1 VNAALDTAVGARNP
15 WLGLASFTEE
25 TRAYFFGREEE
36 VAELA
41 RRVQR
46 KLLTV
51 LFGQSG
57 LGKTS
62 ILRAGLV
69 PKLRSQ
75 GYCPVYVR
83 VDYSAESPEPGEQI
97 KHAIA
102 QTARRSGEW
111 TQSGVAAAGESL
123 WEFLHHRGD
132 VLQDESGSTL
142 IPLLIFDQFE
152 EIFTLAQSDDAGRAR
167 AARFIEDLAD
177 LVENRPPRELEA
189 RLETD
194 EEAAG
199 RFDFARSD
207 YRVLIALREDYLAPL
222 ESLKRSMP
230 SIAQNRLRLAPMTGA
245 QALAA
250 VLKPGKGLV
259 NEEVAS
265 AIVRFVAGGAEIQ
278 NAEVEPALL
287 SLVCRELNDARLAQG
302 KNEISSDLL
311 DGSQNTIL
319 SNFYERSLADQP
331 PAVRCIVEDQL
342 LTASGFRENIA
353 EERLVAAFK
362 SAGIAQETL
371 PVLVNRRLL
380 RIEER
385 LDVRRVEL
393 THDVLCGVV
402 KASRDLRQERETH
415 ERTDRLLA
423 EQRDKEAAARHSLV
437 RARQVATACALLAL
451 VAIVA
456 AVIAVFSTQRA
467 RRAEGATQQARVQ
480 AEGLVGY
487 LSDDFS
493 RELQTYGQQAT
504 ISEIARRQIDYFR
517 GLPPSLK
524 GVESIRTGALAMI
537 NYARAERSL
546 GHLQPAAES
555 AREAIALLEQA
566 RNDGDRSDATTI
578 ALARAY
584 DSLAGVMS
592 ANADPKALATAKKSV
607 SLIEPVAMAP
617 DAPLPARRSYA
628 YSLIAL
634 GFQQG
639 QYRKEFADGA
649 KNLKHAREIAASL
662 GGREIKT
669 PEIGAMY
676 VAAAVWEA
684 EILAR
689 LGREEEALAIDME
702 ADQLVRKILEK
713 RPDYLGALHD
723 AQIIEVDLANLAA
736 SQLDPAKAIRFAKA
750 AWVISQNLLQRDPNS
765 SSAINNA
772 SANLQELA
780 DQSWAMGDVTG
791 SHEYARQAEEIYH
804 RVEQNGAWFVLNAL
818 TAVGSGGQRL
828 ADAGLDAQARREG
841 EFAEHAADS
850 LKGTDAATVRAPFT
864 ECALLFTQASIS
876 MGLGDFRNVQA
887 KASKARQLVQ
897 GVEPSAAYQ
906 GLMKYNCDFHAPL
919 TQGEAELWLGENAAA
934 LDTLQAA
941 AAARGKSPPGGLDEV
956 RSLSVNKVLEAMA
969 FARLGRR
976 AEARAL
982 IEPEVKFQRELA
994 ARNKGDVTQFMDFA
1008 ETLYVESLT
1017 DASHSVALRR
1027 EALGLI
1033 AKLPPQFHKLRSVTR
1048 WRQLIQ
1054 GG

>member
-1 VNAALDTAVGARNP
+1 VNAALDTAVDARNP

-97 KHAIA
+97 KQAIA

-331 PAVRCIVEDQL
+331 PAVRRIVEDHL

-353 EERLVAAFK
+353 EERLVVAFK
-362 SAGIAQETL
+362 SAGIARETL

-393 THDVLCGVV
+393 THDVLCSVV

-437 RARQVATACALLAL
+437 RARQVATVCALLAL
-451 VAIVA
+451 AAVVA

-467 RRAEGATQQARVQ
+467 KRAEAATQQARVQ

-537 NYARAERSL
+537 SYARAERSL

-592 ANADPKALATAKKSV
+592 ANADPKGLATAKKSV
-607 SLIEPVAMAP
+607 SLIEPLALAP
-617 DAPLPARRSYA
+617 DASLPARRSYA
-628 YSLIAL
+628 YGLIAL

-639 QYRKEFADGA
+639 QYQKEFEDGA

-662 GGREIKT
+662 GAREIKT

-676 VAAAVWEA
+676 VAAAAWEA
-684 EILAR
+684 EILLR
-689 LGREEEALAIDME
+689 LGRGEEALAIDME
-702 ADQLVRKILEK
+702 ADQIARKILEK

-723 AQIIEVDLANLAA
+723 AEIIEVDLGNMAY
-736 SQLDPAKAIRFAKA
+736 SQMDPAKAIRFAKA

-765 SSAINNA
+765 SSSINNA
-772 SANLQELA
+772 SVNLLGLA
-780 DQSWAMGDVTG
+780 DQSWAIGDVTG
-791 SHEYARQAEEIYH
+791 SHEYARQAEEVYH
-804 RVEQNGAWFVLNAL
+804 RVEQNGAWFVLNSL
-818 TAVGSGGQRL
+818 TAFGSEGQRL
-828 ADAGLDAQARREG
+828 ADAGLDAEARRES
-841 EFAEHAADS
+841 ELAERAVDS
-850 LKGTDAATVRAPFT
+850 LKGTDAATRRGPFT
-864 ECALLFTQASIS
+864 ECALLFAQASIS
-876 MGLGDFRNVQA
+876 MGLGDFRNVEA

-897 GVEPSAAYQ
+897 GVEPGAPYE
-906 GLMKYNCDFHAPL
+906 GLMKYSCDFYAPL

-941 AAARGKSPPGGLDEV
+941 AGARGKYPPGGLDEV
-956 RSLSVNKVLEAMA
+956 RSVSVNKVLEAMA
-969 FARLGRR
+969 FARLGRL

-994 ARNKGDVTQFMDFA
+994 ARNKGDVTQFMEFA

-1048 WRQLIQ
+1048 WRKLIQ
-1054 GG
+1054 DG